1 MHLVSTA
8 LPVFPGGNSVRT
20 HDVARAQRAAGL
32 DPIVVVRP
40 GLPED
45 PDEPTSDEVDGI
57 RHRWLRPGRLPRHP
71 QDRALQAFADL
82 AAESARV
89 LCPAVIHSSET
100 ASMRDTTAQVAMA
113 VARSRGIPHVFEVRG
128 FREDSWVVRAGA
140 DGAASQRYRL
150 VRESDTWLMHNADA
164 VVTLSEVMADELM
177 TRGIPRDHITLVPN
191 AVDGER
197 YAPRPRDEALASRLG
212 IADHEVVIGFAGGLR
227 SYEALPVLVRAFGRL
242 VEAERAVRLVLV
254 GDGPDAAT
262 LRAMVAELGLAD
274 RVSMPGLVPF
284 ESMVSWYSLMDIVT
298 TARTAD
304 RVARLVT
311 PTKPLEALAMGRAVV
326 VSDTPALMEMVEPER
341 TALVVP
347 PGSVDA
353 LAETLDRLVLDEHLR
368 ARLGADGRQWVL
380 AHRSWTTNGQ
390 RYRVLF
396 ERLGAA

>member
-1 MHLVSTA
+1 MGVGDLDGALGRARAGLERHPGEQRLVRLAERIEGELRACAPGWLPAVGEPGPSEPVRGRVMHLVSTA

-197 YAPRPRDEALASRLG
+197 
-212 IADHEVVIGFAGGLR
+212 
-227 SYEALPVLVRAFGRL
+227 
-242 VEAERAVRLVLV
+242 
-254 GDGPDAAT
+254 
-262 LRAMVAELGLAD
+262 
-274 RVSMPGLVPF
+274 
-284 ESMVSWYSLMDIVT
+284 
-298 TARTAD
+298 
-304 RVARLVT
+304 
-311 PTKPLEALAMGRAVV
+311 
-326 VSDTPALMEMVEPER
+326 
-341 TALVVP
+341 
-347 PGSVDA
+347 
-353 LAETLDRLVLDEHLR
+353 
-368 ARLGADGRQWVL
+368 
-380 AHRSWTTNGQ
+380 
-390 RYRVLF
+390 
-396 ERLGAA
+396 